1 MIVSQSKYPAMR
13 IKMFRIS
20 ATLTALLI
28 GMLLVFLL
36 SAVGSKTR
44 GPLSD
49 LLSFASGSVE
59 TVEAN
64 LILASREQR
73 RSNKLKWFQVY
84 RNDPALLKNPKTL
97 LLGAFDNNTKDGF
110 ESIVGLEDSIRTT
123 LPLIH
128 IYTAWGSK
136 PEEEFPALQV
146 KSIIEL
152 GSTPVITWE
161 PWLTDFDP
169 DKYPQLRKL
178 EERDKGG
185 LADIAHGKYD
195 FYITKWAEAAK
206 KANSPLFLR
215 VGHEMNDP
223 YRYPWGPQNNTAK
236 DFIAAWKHIR
246 EIFKKQNANNVIWVW
261 SPHPAYGYFD
271 AYYPGD
277 SLVDYIGVSALNYG
291 TVASWSKWWTF
302 KEIFGN
308 YYKDFVHFK
317 KPIMITEFGSLSVG
331 GNRSK
336 WFTDALDSL
345 PQKYPAVK
353 SIVFFHYSDDKTTT
367 QQVIN
372 WYFKNDA
379 PVTRAITKEINRWG
393 K

>member
-1 MIVSQSKYPAMR
+1 MIISQSKYPEMR
-13 IKMFRIS
+13 IRMFRIS
-20 ATLTALLI
+20 TTLIALII
-28 GMLLVFLL
+28 GMALVFIL
-36 SAVGSKTR
+36 SMVGSKTR

-49 LLSFASGSVE
+49 LLSFASESVQKM
-59 TVEAN
+59 EASF
-64 LILASREQR
+64 ILGGREQKR
-73 RSNKLKWFQVY
+73 INKLKWLQAY
-84 RNDPALLKNPKTL
+84 RNDAGMLKAPQRMM
-97 LLGAFDNNTKDGF
+97 LGAFDNNTREGF
-110 ESIVGLEDSIRTT
+110 ESIVNLEDSLRTT
-123 LPLIH
+123 FPLIH

-152 GSTPVITWE
+152 GSIPVITWE

-185 LADIAHGKYD
+185 LADIANGKYD
-195 FYITKWAEAAK
+195 FYISKWAEAAGRIP
-206 KANSPLFLR
+206 SQLFLR

-246 EIFKKQNANNVIWVW
+246 EVFRKQKVTNVIWVW

-302 KEIFGN
+302 RDIFGN
-308 YYKDFVHFK
+308 YYKDFVHFR
-317 KPIMITEFGSLSVG
+317 KPIMITEFGSLAVG
-331 GNRSK
+331 GNRSQ
-336 WFTDALDSL
+336 WFSDALVNM
-345 PQKYPAVK
+345 PQNYPNIKA
-353 SIVFFHYSDDKTTT
+353 IIFFHYSDDKTTT
-367 QQVIN
+367 QQTIN
-372 WYFKNDA
+372 WYFKNDV
-379 PVTRAITKEINRWG
+379 PVTRAISKEIQKWE